1 MGRTIGPKGARA
13 SGSGRGGGHTAKGRQ
28 ANESQERRNSNF
40 FGSCEE
46 FRQRRERSEEEEKIT
61 RVNAAETEAIRKWS
75 PPDAE
80 NSESGKSSRTRPAT
94 VKVEEEAGKAK
105 RPATASTGEPD
116 AVPHRYDHLDT
127 LKIPP
132 TPRELPGP
140 LRRTGI
146 PSRLNPL

>member
-13 SGSGRGGGHTAKGRQ
+13 SGSGRGGGHTAKGQQ
-28 ANESQERRNSNF
+28 ANESQERRNSDF
-40 FGSCEE
+40 FGSREE

-61 RVNAAETEAIRKWS
+61 RVNAAETEVKRKWS
-75 PPDAE
+75 SPDAE
-80 NSESGKSSRTRPAT
+80 NGGHGKTSRTRPVT
-94 VKVEEEAGKAK
+94 VKVAEEAGKAK
-105 RPATASTGEPD
+105 RPATESTGEPD

-132 TPRELPGP
+132 TSRELPGP

>member
-1 MGRTIGPKGARA
+1 VARTTGPKGAQA
-13 SGSGRGGGHTAKGRQ
+13 SGSGRVESRTAEGRQ
-28 ANESQERRNSNF
+28 AGESQERRNSDL
-40 FGSCEE
+40 FGGREE

-61 RVNAAETEAIRKWS
+61 RVNAAETEVKRKWNS
-75 PPDAE
+75 PDAE
-80 NSESGKSSRTRPAT
+80 NGRHGKTSRTRPAT

-105 RPATASTGEPD
+105 RPATASYGEPD
-116 AVPHRYDHLDT
+116 AVPHRYDHLGT

-132 TPRELPGP
+132 TSRELPGP